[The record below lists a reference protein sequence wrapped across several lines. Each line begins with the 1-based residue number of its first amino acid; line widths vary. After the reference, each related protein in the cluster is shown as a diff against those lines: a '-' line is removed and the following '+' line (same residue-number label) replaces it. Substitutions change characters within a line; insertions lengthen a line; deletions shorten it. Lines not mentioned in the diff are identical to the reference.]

1 MDIIVK
7 YEKGSTEGGVLLAKV
22 LKEGTSFSQRDVLNI
37 LSEFS
42 AFKDRVEKKFKD
54 LAKELEGKA
63 NEHDLWVNLYLI
75 SSDYAEEIFNKRQ
88 KQENVQQKVS

>member
-1 MDIIVK
+1 MAKTLRD
-7 YEKGSTEGGVLLAKV
+7 GSSYT
-22 LKEGTSFSQRDVLNI
+22 QREVVDL

-54 LAKELEGKA
+54 LARELEGKP

-75 SSDYAEEIFNKRQ
+75 STDYSEELANKRQ
-88 KQENVQQKVS
+88 KQDAQLMQKIS